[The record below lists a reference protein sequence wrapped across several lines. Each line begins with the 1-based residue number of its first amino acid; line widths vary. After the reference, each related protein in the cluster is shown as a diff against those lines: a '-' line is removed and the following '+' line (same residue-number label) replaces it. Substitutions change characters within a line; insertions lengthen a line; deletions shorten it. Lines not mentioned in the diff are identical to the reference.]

1 MKITIIGSGNVGTHL
16 AKRLFEKG
24 HSIVQIFSRNIE
36 NAAELAQQVNAE
48 SICDLSEL
56 LESTE
61 IIIIAVKDDVI
72 EEISKAINFENVLI
86 VHTSGG
92 TSSAVLVR
100 QLKRP
105 VLLRLRFGIFY
116 PLQSFSKVKSV
127 DFEKLPICID
137 ANNEED
143 LNLLEIL
150 AQSICPNVYRINDK
164 ERAILHV
171 CAVMVNNFTNHLFA
185 MADDILKQENLTLD
199 ILKPLILETVKKI
212 ENHPPKQMQTGPAI
226 RNDEKTI
233 DNHLQFL
240 DKYPDY
246 QLIYKLLS
254 DSIQSV

>member
-56 LESTE
+56 VESTE

-100 QLKRP
+100 QLKQP

-143 LNLLEIL
+143 LNLLETL

-246 QLIYKLLS
+246 QLVYKLLS

>member
-100 QLKRP
+100 QLKQP

-143 LNLLEIL
+143 LNLLETL

>member
-56 LESTE
+56 VESTE

-100 QLKRP
+100 QLKQP

-143 LNLLEIL
+143 LNLLETL

>member
-246 QLIYKLLS
+246 QLVYKLLS